1 MSSSSA
7 GLRLQPIFSRKYV
20 QRTASSAGLALS
32 KYIADRPN
40 EFLVCV
46 TETMPK
52 AEIDRLVD
60 ALTAS
65 R

>member
-1 MSSSSA
+1 
-7 GLRLQPIFSRKYV
+7 
-20 QRTASSAGLALS
+20 LS
-32 KYIADRPN
+32 KYYPERPN

-52 AEIDRLVD
+52 AEIDKLTE
-60 ALTAS
+60 ALAGS